1 MNAKFISEHTGL
13 PQIKYQ
19 PVIHPIPMTRVLLT
33 TTSFQ
38 DTPGVH
44 HELLARAGFDIVR
57 ERGPLS
63 ESRMLELAGRFDAY
77 LCGDDV
83 LSRAVIGKSLPRL
96 RVISKYGIGLDKID
110 LRAATDLKVPV
121 LFTPGV
127 NHTTVAEH
135 TFALLLAAVRN
146 LVPEANYVAQGRWTR
161 ITGTELCGKTLGIV
175 GLGRIGREV
184 AVRARAFGMKLL
196 GHGHYWDEEFA
207 RTNGI
212 TRVDAF
218 DDLLRRADV
227 VSLHTK
233 LTAETRHL
241 INARNIGLLR
251 AGAVIVNC
259 ARGELIELG
268 ALVAALKSQS
278 LLAYAAD
285 VLDQEP
291 PPADHPL
298 LGLPNVVLTPHIG
311 SRTHE
316 SVQRQATCAVEN
328 LTLFLSG
335 RKPIAQANVV

>member
-1 MNAKFISEHTGL
+1 
-13 PQIKYQ
+13 
-19 PVIHPIPMTRVLLT
+19 MTRVLLT

-44 HELLARAGFDIVR
+44 HELLAQAGFDIVR

-63 ESRMLELAGRFDAY
+63 EARMFELAGQFDAY
-77 LCGDDV
+77 LCGDDA
-83 LSRAVIGKSLPRL
+83 LTRAVLAKSLPRL
-96 RVISKYGIGLDKID
+96 KVISKYGIGLDKID
-110 LRAATDLKVPV
+110 LTAATELRVPV

-146 LVPEANYVAQGRWTR
+146 LVVEANHVAAGRWTR
-161 ITGTELCGKTLGIV
+161 ITGTELHGKTLAIV

-184 AVRARAFGMKLL
+184 AIRASAFGMRLV
-196 GHGHYWDEEFA
+196 GYGNHWDEGFA
-207 RTNGI
+207 GQYGI
-212 TRVDAF
+212 ARVEAF
-218 DDLLRRADV
+218 EDVLRQADV

-233 LTAETRHL
+233 LTPQTSHM
-241 INARNIGLLR
+241 INAGNIGLLKK
-251 AGAVIVNC
+251 GAVIVNC
-259 ARGELIELG
+259 ARGELVELS
-268 ALVAALKSQS
+268 ALVKALKSNS
-278 LLAYAAD
+278 ILAYAAD

-291 PPADHPL
+291 PPGDHPL

-316 SVQRQATCAVEN
+316 SVQRQASCAVEN

-335 RKPIAQANVV
+335 RAPVARANAF